1 MNSFS
6 SNRWIEKLFK
16 MVALMN
22 LVATCCFIEVVAT
35 SSFWKSVNKNI
46 QGSIRPSTSSTAFL
60 SSLRQ
65 LKTARKLEETT
76 FGVDIIIEFP
86 SHNGEIMDSDAISS
100 FESDTLTILTTSNCT
115 SDTLEITSVEVDWQ
129 SLSTRGTIHIVGMNV
144 NGTVDEEDSSKARRI
159 VVDCV
164 LDNGIII
171 KESYKKLVG
180 FPTNNGAISD
190 GDQLGWR
197 PSNIIL
203 IVCIGVGASVL
214 VGLVI
219 FGVYHYNYGKNNAK
233 DSHDKYHQP
242 RVGSRGINPN
252 GNVSVISVK
261 YPRSGISNQPNKK
274 SLTSYC
280 DRSSSREGPGSVNS
294 NGLRPSDEFGRVGEF
309 RRTISGHNSIYNEG
323 LTFQPVLASLGSR
336 KNDIE
341 DGDSPSVDDNDKN
354 KNHDT
359 PTSLFSNNNNN
370 NNNATTKINSSSS
383 VASGKASVKSNKS
396 GKISVASGKHS
407 IASGKHSIT
416 SGLYSSATSKRKDKR
431 GRFESINHKIPES
444 ISLADSSQR
453 LIDITSRYKRQ
464 IENITR
470 ETARWQNDMHL
481 KLSKLSMLCNDL
493 NEESVKRKEQADTA
507 LGELDNVRNE
517 RDSKSSELEILRV
530 RVQLYEKQ
538 EVENAEIRRLLR
550 ENENETL
557 EVTDNAIQERDDI
570 ISDLTVRLN
579 QAFKM
584 LETERQRRQVIFPN
598 TRKPEDGNTNS

>member
-1 MNSFS
+1 MPLKGVQNWVNGWVNVNS
-6 SNRWIEKLFK
+6 NH
-16 MVALMN
+16 V
-22 LVATCCFIEVVAT
+22 
-35 SSFWKSVNKNI
+35 SFQEDDSGRFRAHGDSAV
-46 QGSIRPSTSSTAFL
+46 
-60 SSLRQ
+60 RQ
-65 LKTARKLEETT
+65 R
-76 FGVDIIIEFP
+76 V
-86 SHNGEIMDSDAISS
+86 S
-100 FESDTLTILTTSNCT
+100 FEQNEADKGKNVRTLASGPPKSLPVIGDGRAIL
-115 SDTLEITSVEVDWQ
+115 DPR
-129 SLSTRGTIHIVGMNV
+129 RG
-144 NGTVDEEDSSKARRI
+144 E
-159 VVDCV
+159 
-164 LDNGIII
+164 
-171 KESYKKLVG
+171 
-180 FPTNNGAISD
+180 SD
-190 GDQLGWR
+190 G
-197 PSNIIL
+197 SMY
-203 IVCIGVGASVL
+203 
-214 VGLVI
+214 GLQGGPATGQDERNES
-219 FGVYHYNYGKNNAK
+219 FNK
-233 DSHDKYHQP
+233 
-242 RVGSRGINPN
+242 
-252 GNVSVISVK
+252 VSS
-261 YPRSGISNQPNKK
+261 KK
-274 SLTSYC
+274 SLKRGKLKRTNSHSDLLKEKAASKRDLQSHSIPELSQYHNSPDRRNSTSTAPTVGRDNKQQQYIEARRKTPLKSNASHSLQSTTGQFINEKAF
-280 DRSSSREGPGSVNS
+280 DMQRSSQLKAMAEDSTKRPLNKSMSKLQTKVALPGS
-294 NGLRPSDEFGRVGEF
+294 
-309 RRTISGHNSIYNEG
+309 T
-323 LTFQPVLASLGSR
+323 ASS
-336 KNDIE
+336 K
-341 DGDSPSVDDNDKN
+341 SSK
-354 KNHDT
+354 T
-359 PTSLFSNNNNN
+359 PTSMNINDRSIQSPSPPVPALSGIYEQQGYDYLQTKLLRAKLKNENEQDNPQMSEEQLKDHCGRCKEAEDRIQALECDLEYLRSVALQSEYVCLECDNNNN